1 MKLYTVKAIATML
14 DMTERNVRKLRAKGV
29 IREAKPGLYELVP
42 TVNAYINYIRGADA
56 DGDTYTEARARLAT
70 AKAEA
75 AENEN
80 RLRQKE
86 LHETGEIERA
96 ITVLVTNLRTRALA
110 MPAKLTPNIVALMGD
125 KNKIYD
131 LLETSMEE
139 MLTEMSKYEN
149 AFEVPEGEE
158 DGRDT
163 PDARGD
169 GTAARADRKK
179 SKVQKAKVRQP
190 RQTSAPA

>member
-14 DMTERNVRKLRAKGV
+14 DMTERNVRKLKAKGV

-42 TVNAYINYIRGADA
+42 TVNAYINYLRGEDA
-56 DGDTYTEARARLAT
+56 EGDTYTEARARLAT
-70 AKAEA
+70 AKAVA

-86 LHETGEIERA
+86 LHETGEVERA

-110 MPAKLTPNIVALMGD
+110 LPAKLTPNIVALEGD
-125 KNKIYD
+125 KNKVYD
-131 LLETSMEE
+131 LLQVSMEE
-139 MLTEMSKYEN
+139 MLNEMSKYEN

-158 DGRDT
+158 DGRDK
-163 PDARGD
+163 PDTGRTGASS
-169 GTAARADRKK
+169 RADGETKKAHKERVRKPRKTGEK
-179 SKVQKAKVRQP
+179 S
-190 RQTSAPA
+190 